1 MPLELNIQ
9 DICGDMAR
17 ANLFEVEVPYLG
29 ENFKFYCKS
38 ASLPASSVKPVKVG
52 YQNRSINYAADR
64 EFASWK
70 LTVYNDDQQSIRALF
85 LSWGELIQSHGRTLV
100 GALPSEYK
108 QAGFVT
114 QFDRAN
120 NETAKFKFTGIWPSE
135 IGEIQLTW
143 GEGGEVETF
152 EVTMEVDWFE
162 PV

>member
-1 MPLELNIQ
+1 MLELNIQ

-70 LTVYNDDQQSIRALF
+70 LTVYNDDKQTIRALF
-85 LSWGELIQSHGRTLV
+85 LSWSELIQTHGRTMV

>member
-1 MPLELNIQ
+1 MALELNIQ
-9 DICGDMAR
+9 DIVGDMAR